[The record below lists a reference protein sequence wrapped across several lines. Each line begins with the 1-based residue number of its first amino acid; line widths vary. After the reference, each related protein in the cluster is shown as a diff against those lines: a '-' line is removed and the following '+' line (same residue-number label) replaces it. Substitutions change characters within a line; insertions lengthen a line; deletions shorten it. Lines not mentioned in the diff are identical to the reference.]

1 MKITKRQH
9 NMEPQRVGVR
19 FTPPLVSVEFKCSGK
34 LYIHEIA
41 MDSYLSKHSV
51 MEPPFLRSYVDDVST
66 AQLTRLVQ
74 KIFQKAKPLATLP
87 TADYNNVS
95 ENQLRLV
102 KDKMDSVFLSNVL
115 KPGDPGYAYD
125 KQVHVTDLTFDSKR
139 VAVLDRVQTI
149 RSQRLGR
156 LEVF

>member
-1 MKITKRQH
+1 
-9 NMEPQRVGVR
+9 MEPQRVGVR

-41 MDSYLSKHSV
+41 MDSYLSKHSDV
-51 MEPPFLRSYVDDVST
+51 GSLVRQLQLDHAAYVDDVST

-125 KQVHVTDLTFDSKR
+125 KQTEFKPSEASDWD
-139 VAVLDRVQTI
+139 D
-149 RSQRLGR
+149 
-156 LEVF
+156 